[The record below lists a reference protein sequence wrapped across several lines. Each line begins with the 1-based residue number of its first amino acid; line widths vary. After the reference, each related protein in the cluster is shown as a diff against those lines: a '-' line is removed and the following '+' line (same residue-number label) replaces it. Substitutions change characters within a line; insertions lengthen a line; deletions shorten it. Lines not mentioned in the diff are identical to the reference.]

1 MLNKETLNNLHTLKL
16 IGMADALEQQLTQPA
31 THEDLSFDERI
42 ALLVDREVTYRKNI
56 KTNRLIKTAKLKQ
69 RALPEDIDYKHPR
82 DLKKSQLADL
92 LSCQWIQQHNNVL
105 LTGLTGCGK
114 TWLACALGMQA
125 CRQGLSV
132 RYFRSARLFA
142 DLSIAHG
149 DGRYLRLI
157 KQLSKVDLLILDD
170 WGLEK
175 LNLVQRN
182 DLLEIME
189 DRHGSKSTLIA
200 GQIPVNQW
208 HKAIGDATL
217 ADAILDRLV
226 HNAHKINLKGESMR
240 KAKNT
245 VEESD
250 HS

>member
-1 MLNKETLNNLHTLKL
+1 MLNNETLNNLRTLKL

-42 ALLVDREVTYRKNI
+42 ALLVDREVTSRKNTR
-56 KTNRLIKTAKLKQ
+56 TNRLIKTAKLKQ
-69 RALPEDIDYKHPR
+69 RASPEDIDYKHPR

-105 LTGLTGCGK
+105 LTGSTGCGK

-132 RYFRSARLFA
+132 RYIRSARLFA

-157 KQLSKVDLLILDD
+157 KQLSKVDLFILDD

-240 KAKNT
+240 KAKST

>member
-1 MLNKETLNNLHTLKL
+1 MLNNQTQDNLRTLKL

-105 LTGLTGCGK
+105 LTGLTGCSK

-175 LNLVQRN
+175 LNLVQSN
-182 DLLEIME
+182 DLLEVME

-240 KAKNT
+240 KAKSILD
-245 VEESD
+245 EGD

>member
-1 MLNKETLNNLHTLKL
+1 MLNNETLNNLRTLKL

-42 ALLVDREVTYRKNI
+42 ALLVDREVTSRKNTR
-56 KTNRLIKTAKLKQ
+56 TNRLIKTAKLKQ
-69 RALPEDIDYKHPR
+69 RASPEDIDYKHPR

-105 LTGLTGCGK
+105 LTGSTGCGK

-132 RYFRSARLFA
+132 RYIRSARLFA

-157 KQLSKVDLLILDD
+157 KQLSEVDLLIIDD

-240 KAKNT
+240 KAKST

>member
-1 MLNKETLNNLHTLKL
+1 MLNNETLNNLRTLKL

-42 ALLVDREVTYRKNI
+42 ALLVDREVTSRKNAR
-56 KTNRLIKTAKLKQ
+56 TNRLIKTAKLKQ
-69 RALPEDIDYKHPR
+69 RASPEDIDYKHPR

-105 LTGLTGCGK
+105 LTGSTGCGK

-132 RYFRSARLFA
+132 RYIRSARLFA

-240 KAKNT
+240 KAKST

>member
-1 MLNKETLNNLHTLKL
+1 MLHNQTLEKLRALKL

-31 THEDLSFDERI
+31 THEDLSFDERLG
-42 ALLVDREVTYRKNI
+42 LLIDREMTHRMNT
-56 KTNRLIKTAKLKQ
+56 KTNRLITAAKLKQ
-69 RALPEDIDYKHPR
+69 RAMPEDINYKHPR
-82 DLKKSQLADL
+82 GLSKSQVADL
-92 LSCQWIQQHNNVL
+92 LSCHWIQQHHNVL
-105 LTGLTGCGK
+105 MTGPTGCGK
-114 TWLACALGMQA
+114 TWLACAMGMQA

-142 DLSIAHG
+142 DLTIAHG
-149 DGRYLRLI
+149 DGRYVRLI
-157 KQLSKVDLLILDD
+157 KQLAKVDLLILDD

-175 LNLVQRN
+175 LSLGQRN

-189 DRHGSKSTLIA
+189 DRHGAKSILITA
-200 GQIPVNQW
+200 QLPIDQW

-226 HNAHKINLKGESMR
+226 HNSHKINLKGESLR
-240 KAKNT
+240 KT
-245 VEESD
+245 MSTMGEGD